1 MKLILNFD
9 ENIVEIEEKGRRD
22 SLCIDLKQNKSKIFA
37 AIGLEEIPMEDLRG
51 DINKLFD
58 DLGMN
63 VKCAEE

>member
-9 ENIVEIEEKGRRD
+9 ENIVEIEENGKKD